1 MKKVIFFVISSI
13 ILLFYVGCT
22 EKYPNKTEE
31 GDQIILAK
39 GSCVE
44 CHTDK
49 ETLKELATPI
59 PPPSGDSGE
68 G

>member
-1 MKKVIFFVISSI
+1 MKKIIFYSVSSL
-13 ILLFYVGCT
+13 ILLFYAGCT
-22 EKYPNKTEE
+22 EKYPNKTEG
-31 GDQIILAK
+31 GDVPVLAQ

-49 ETLKELATPI
+49 ELLKELATPI
-59 PPPSGDSGE
+59 PPPSGESGE

>member
-1 MKKVIFFVISSI
+1 MKKIIFFIMSSL
-13 ILLFYVGCT
+13 ILLLYVGCT
-22 EKYPNKTEE
+22 EKYPNKIE
-31 GDQIILAK
+31 GGDVPVLAQ

-49 ETLKELATPI
+49 ELLKELATPI